1 MFQHLIYKCPKCKNT
16 LLVSNKML
24 HDLRCTE
31 ENPATYENILR
42 QSQIMDNTAQSP
54 YDQNMSSPR
63 LSSGMRRSNNDG
75 TSSEIQKSI
84 NINGEE
90 EYIETRYDPEGN
102 IISRKKAE
110 NQGYSMSQNNNY
122 QDVSEF
128 YEYEDNNNYINE
140 NIENQYYVE
149 PSVGINNSQ
158 QIVYETAA
166 AQEIVYEAPAQ
177 YDPHITINK
186 PIQQT
191 IINTD
196 GNLSENI
203 MNDIIRSSIKQAG
216 NASVNISINS
226 ANIGNNIGNINN
238 INDIT
243 TYNYNQTNIINN
255 ISNDPFNNSSLPNF
269 GSEINYGNNQD
280 LNFNG
285 IDLNNNNN
293 NTINLNMN
301 PDDVLRR
308 TAGMGSHN
316 FNNVDYNY

>member
-42 QSQIMDNTAQSP
+42 QSQIMDNTSQSP

-238 INDIT
+238 INDVT

-255 ISNDPFNNSSLPNF
+255 ISNDPFNNSSIPNF

-293 NTINLNMN
+293 NTINLNK
-301 PDDVLRR
+301 LIILIE
-308 TAGMGSHN
+308 
-316 FNNVDYNY
+316 

>member
-42 QSQIMDNTAQSP
+42 QSQIMDNTSQSP

-203 MNDIIRSSIKQAG
+203 MNDIIRSSIKQAK
-216 NASVNISINS
+216 
-226 ANIGNNIGNINN
+226 
-238 INDIT
+238 
-243 TYNYNQTNIINN
+243 YQYK
-255 ISNDPFNNSSLPNF
+255 
-269 GSEINYGNNQD
+269 
-280 LNFNG
+280 
-285 IDLNNNNN
+285 
-293 NTINLNMN
+293 
-301 PDDVLRR
+301 
-308 TAGMGSHN
+308 
-316 FNNVDYNY
+316 